1 MSGHVTDDPPKL
13 YYYLSVTR
21 RYFAISSNLLREYAM
36 ITAQEQTQENPDN
49 QAPLIPLS
57 DFRKSGRAPVEMHHL
72 IFYNKDSLVKHGVIC
87 KFGRKWLVSEPQLY
101 QWLREH
107 GSNAGRPKRINE
119 HNANKFSL
127 T

>member
-1 MSGHVTDDPPKL
+1 MSGHVTDYPPIKF
-13 YYYLSVTR
+13 YYQGDTR

-36 ITAQEQTQENPDN
+36 IAAQEQSQEYPHN
-49 QAPLIPLS
+49 QTPLIPLS

-72 IFYNKDSLVKHGVIC
+72 IFYNKDSLVKYGAIC

-107 GSNAGRPKRINE
+107 GANAGRPKRPNE
-119 HNANKFSL
+119 QNPSKYSL